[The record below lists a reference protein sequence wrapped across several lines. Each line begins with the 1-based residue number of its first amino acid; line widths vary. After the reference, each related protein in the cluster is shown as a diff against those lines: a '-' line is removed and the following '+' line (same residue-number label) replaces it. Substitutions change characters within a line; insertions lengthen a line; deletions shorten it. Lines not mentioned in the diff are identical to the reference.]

1 MLYVML
7 TILLIVIDQ
16 VVKFLVRANIP
27 LGDSVP
33 FLPHVLE
40 LTYVQNTGAA
50 FSLLAEHTWILTL
63 ISVLV
68 VIVMVIALWKK
79 VLTHPLGVVPA
90 VLVLSGV
97 STLDDIDSIA
107 FGYVTD
113 MFRTLFMNFAVFNVA
128 DICITVGAVWL
139 AVYVLFGY
147 EKLEKKSKKE
157 APTHDGTDLSS
168 DDT

>member
-1 MLYVML
+1 MPYAVLALLLVLLDQGVKYLVL
-7 TILLIVIDQ
+7 T
-16 VVKFLVRANIP
+16 KIP
-27 LGDSVP
+27 LGGHVP
-33 FLPHVLE
+33 FLPHLLE

-90 VLVLSGV
+90 VLVLSGG
-97 STLDDIDSIA
+97 LGNLIDRIA

-157 APTHDGTDLSS
+157 APSHDGTDLSS